1 MEQAASFPLLDFFRT
16 HRQSVGVK
24 SFFFAQSRARQHY
37 AACRVSTE
45 IHQLII
51 HHSTCSR
58 RVRFDVVCRLQHTSD
73 SGGMSCSSSCL
84 ASEDR
89 IRKVGKL
96 ETASCGSE
104 FDNFGNVVCLLTQV
118 RTTEAHHLPPCVPN
132 ALHLFAKGEWTCWH
146 LPRMQCTKHEG
157 GRAGGFAICPGLT
170 SGLGVKSCEI
180 HLTRA

>member
-1 MEQAASFPLLDFFRT
+1 MIAAMDVGNVCVHGLQEDLGWSQVGASSLFPAAWILSDTSTKCRCEI
-16 HRQSVGVK
+16 V
-24 SFFFAQSRARQHY
+24 FFAQSRARQHY

-118 RTTEAHHLPPCVPN
+118 RTTEAHRLPPCVPN
-132 ALHLFAKGEWTCWH
+132 ALHLFARG
-146 LPRMQCTKHEG
+146 
-157 GRAGGFAICPGLT
+157 
-170 SGLGVKSCEI
+170 SGLDAHI
-180 HLTRA
+180 